1 MVFRGK
7 YMGFTFFKR
16 DIKPEAFHLRLSL
29 LRCVCLFLSTTYYLL
44 PTISHAAAPYAG
56 NFYAE
61 GSPKK
66 AEFALTYDDG
76 PGYITEELLKLLEKY
91 GVKATFFMQ
100 GPSLRQYPERAAK
113 VAAAGHL
120 IGNHTDRHLFYPK
133 VGKSPGR
140 EKVLEKELDSA
151 AALIEKS
158 AGKRP
163 ALLRMPNGYVKDW
176 VKKTAAAKGYV
187 IVNWTYGSDW
197 TALPEDRMSAEY
209 LKALRPGAILLL
221 HDGGGKKREK
231 TLRITEKLL
240 QEAARKGLKA
250 VALDELLGLGGS
262 RW

>member
-1 MVFRGK
+1 MRSK
-7 YMGFTFFKR
+7 
-16 DIKPEAFHLRLSL
+16 LLSAIFWL
-29 LRCVCLFLSTTYYLL
+29 LSAGYCF
-44 PTISHAAAPYAG
+44 AANPYAG
-56 NFYAE
+56 KFYAE

-76 PGYITEELLKLLEKY
+76 PGYITEELLTLLEKY

-113 VAAAGHL
+113 AAAAGHL
-120 IGNHTDRHLFYPK
+120 IGNHTDKHLFYPT
-133 VGKSPGR
+133 VGKRPDR

-158 AGKRP
+158 AGKKP
-163 ALLRMPNGYVKDW
+163 VFLRMPNGYSKDW

-187 IVNWTYGSDW
+187 LVNWTYGSDW
-197 TALPEDRMSAEY
+197 TTLPEDKMSAEY
-209 LKALRPGAILLL
+209 LKNIRPGAILLL

-231 TLRITEKLL
+231 TLRITESIL

-250 VALDELLGLGGS
+250 VTLEELLDIKEGKPGPVAGNIVK
-262 RW
+262 